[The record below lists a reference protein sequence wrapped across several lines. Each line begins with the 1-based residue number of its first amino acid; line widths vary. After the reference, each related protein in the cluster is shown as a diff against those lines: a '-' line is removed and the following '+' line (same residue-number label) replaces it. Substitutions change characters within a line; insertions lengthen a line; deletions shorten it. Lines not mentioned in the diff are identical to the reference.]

1 MKRCYLDLCFV
12 VVMLTD
18 MNDEYNIP
26 ARDLCELQNGFKGK
40 ENQRFLKTDNSFK
53 LLDLLPSCSFLL
65 SDN

>member
-12 VVMLTD
+12 FVMLTD

-26 ARDLCELQNGFKGK
+26 ARDLCELQNAFEGK

>member
-1 MKRCYLDLCFV
+1 
-12 VVMLTD
+12 MLTD